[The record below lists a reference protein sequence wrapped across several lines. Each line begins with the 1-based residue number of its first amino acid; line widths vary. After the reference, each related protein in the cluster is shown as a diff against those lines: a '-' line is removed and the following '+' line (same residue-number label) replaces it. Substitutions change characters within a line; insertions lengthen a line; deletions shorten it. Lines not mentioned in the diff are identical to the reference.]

1 VVSVLMPLVAG
12 GSVFLTD
19 RFDPKTFFDVV
30 ERERPTYFSAVPTIY
45 NMGGYG
51 SVVTINVRPQFA
63 APECP
68 PVTLGR
74 LRAPVGCPNRSVL
87 LLSLAPEPE
96 ASASAETLGGRR

>member
-45 NMGGYG
+45 NMGGDG

-63 APECP
+63 ETGVSARRAWPIMS
-68 PVTLGR
+68 TSR
-74 LRAPVGCPNRSVL
+74 LS
-87 LLSLAPEPE
+87 
-96 ASASAETLGGRR
+96 